1 MKAYTVHYTTK
12 AKGIIL
18 VRGSIQVKA
27 ESKEDAAARAMV
39 ILMRNHWGLN
49 GRMPRIR

>member
-1 MKAYTVHYTTK
+1 MKTYTVRYTTK
-12 AKGIIL
+12 ARGIIL
-18 VRGSIQVKA
+18 VKGNLRVKA